1 MPEFN
6 SQKLALLRAALTN
19 FQKLPLDEAGA
30 GILAALGYK
39 SDKTADFG
47 SKPEQFVAAV
57 EEATHST
64 FNRDKAHVSRWK
76 QCAFLFQLTNDE
88 IPSLAA
94 GQQSFSTDAKLAR
107 NLIESFVFLAIE
119 LQGESWSR
127 TDLAAIARE
136 LNRRFPM
143 PAIVIFKH
151 RELLSLVVI
160 DRRANL
166 KDATRDVIDNRITV
180 IKDVRIAVPHRAHL
194 DILSAL
200 ALENLGEKRRP
211 SNFRELYDAWIA
223 ALSIQALNT
232 RFYTELAWWYFW
244 AVKQVTFPLGGGQDE
259 NRRNSVA
266 VIRLL
271 TRLIFSW
278 FIKEKRLIPEALFD
292 PNQLKTLL
300 KSDPAANGEDSTYYH
315 AILQNLFFASLNVE
329 MGAGRKWAADG
340 GGMKGDRLIHSL
352 YRHKEMFRDP
362 DHALSEYFSKIPF
375 LNGGLFECL
384 DRELTERDFQRN
396 PELKELAVKEGSGWV
411 LRVDGFSRRKDAQPI
426 VPNKI
431 FFGGEAQ
438 ADLNADLG
446 TKGKRFEVL
455 GLIDIFGR
463 YKFTVEENTPVE
475 EEVALDPELLGKVFE
490 NLLASYNEDTQA
502 TARKQSGSFY
512 TPREVVDYMVDEALI
527 AYFERALLPSPAN
540 RGGKAAVRPVNEA
553 LNLGAGTG
561 ELDLSVIPAQ
571 AETQTSLHATAENN
585 VQEIETR
592 LRRLLSYTDE
602 GNEFSPAETGKLIA
616 AIESLKILDPAC
628 GSGAFPM
635 GVLQKLVHVL
645 KKLDPSNEL
654 WKTHNRAPLVAQLS
668 EAKKIPDPSLRETKV
683 EEAESAL
690 AKFDRDFANA
700 KHADYTRKLY
710 LIEKCIFGVDIQPIA
725 VQIAKLRFFIALVV
739 SQEVDKAKENW
750 GITALPNLETKIVA
764 ADSLTPI
771 REVKSGMT
779 ENFQLGYDVV
789 KGIEADLHDASE
801 RYFSARTTKT
811 KRKYREIIQ
820 DLRDKLASELE
831 QSGFS
836 TAKAQQLVHWN
847 PFDQN
852 AAADFFDPEWMFQL
866 AGGFDITIGN
876 PPYVSSGAIKE
887 IKPKLRKSF
896 GDFFDG
902 NADLF
907 TYFYRRGF
915 DLLSPE
921 GVLVYISSNKFM
933 RTGYGAKT
941 RKLLAREGELRAV
954 IDFGEQPVFGASVD
968 SAIVVVQKPKGIA
981 KPKTFKAVAIKEKEE
996 IPIAGQIL
1004 AERGESYFPCD
1015 LPDDGWLFESSLIRN
1030 VLERMVKAGKR
1041 LDDIV
1046 QGCFYYGIK
1055 TGFNDGF
1062 VIPENRKNA
1071 LVNAQPELSGIIK
1084 PWLDGN
1090 EILRWRANFRNQYVI
1105 AISSSA
1111 NHSWPW
1117 SSATNEREAER
1128 IFAKTYP
1135 ALWDHFSD
1143 HLDRLKRRSDQ
1154 GQFWWELRSCSYW
1167 DAFDES
1173 KLVFNETS
1181 KELHAFIDDKKLCI
1195 NKTGFIITH
1204 PERHY
1209 LLGVLNSSV
1218 LDYHYRH
1225 NFPAWGDPWNGG
1237 RIQFRRERM
1246 VDAPIPWPEKP
1257 QREIVAGCVKA
1268 VSEIYQRTG
1277 GEVVGTGA
1285 PRFEQLINGLVFE
1298 LFFPDDLNRANIRL
1312 FDACEKAGIGK
1323 LTTLKDKALA
1333 TAATEL
1339 AERIFATSHPIY
1351 AMLFDLQALDVVRI
1365 IEGRE

>member
-1 MPEFN
+1 MLEFDP
-6 SQKLALLRAALTN
+6 QKLASLRAALTN
-19 FQKLPLDEAGA
+19 FQKLPLAEAGA
-30 GILAALGYK
+30 GILASLGYK

-64 FNRDKAHVSRWK
+64 LSRDKAHVSRWK

-88 IPSLAA
+88 IPSLAG
-94 GQQSFSTDAKLAR
+94 GQQAFSTDTRLAR
-107 NLIESFVFLAIE
+107 SLIESFVFLAIE
-119 LQGESWSR
+119 LQDESWSR

-151 RELLSLVVI
+151 GELLSLVVI

-180 IKDVRIAVPHRAHL
+180 IKDVRIAAPHRAHL
-194 DILSAL
+194 DILGAL

-211 SNFRELYDAWIA
+211 ANFRELYDAWIA
-223 ALSIQALNT
+223 ALSIQALNK

-244 AVKQVTFPLGGGQDE
+244 AVKQVTFPLGGGKDE

-278 FIKEKRLIPEALFD
+278 FIKEKGLIPEALFD

-300 KSDPAANGEDSTYYH
+300 KSDPAANGEDSIYYH

-329 MGAGRKWAADG
+329 MGADRKWAADG

-352 YRHKEMFRDP
+352 YRHKEMFREP
-362 DHALSEYFSKIPF
+362 DHVLSEYFSKIPF

-527 AYFERALLPSPAN
+527 AYFERALLPSPASG
-540 RGGKAAVRPVNEA
+540 GGKTTVRPVNEV
-553 LNLGAGTG
+553 LDLGAGPG
-561 ELDLSVIPAQ
+561 ELDLAVVPAQ
-571 AETQTSLHATAENN
+571 AGTQTSLHATTEND
-585 VQEIETR
+585 VQEIGIR
-592 LRRLLSYTDE
+592 LRRLLSYTGE
-602 GNEFSPAETGKLIA
+602 GNDFSPAETGKLIA

-635 GVLQKLVHVL
+635 GMLQKLVHVL

-654 WKTHNRAPLVAQLS
+654 WKTHNRAPLAAQLA
-668 EAKKIPDPSLRETKV
+668 EAKRIPDPSLRETKV

-771 REVKSGMT
+771 REVKSGMM

-789 KGIEADLHDASE
+789 RGIEAELHDASE

-866 AGGFDITIGN
+866 VDGFDVVIGN
-876 PPYVSSGAIKE
+876 PPYIKE
-887 IKPKLRKSF
+887 ATFR
-896 GDFFDG
+896 
-902 NADLF
+902 
-907 TYFYRRGF
+907 
-915 DLLSPE
+915 
-921 GVLVYISSNKFM
+921 
-933 RTGYGAKT
+933 
-941 RKLLAREGELRAV
+941 
-954 IDFGEQPVFGASVD
+954 
-968 SAIVVVQKPKGIA
+968 
-981 KPKTFKAVAIKEKEE
+981 KTF
-996 IPIAGQIL
+996 
-1004 AERGESYFPCD
+1004 ERHHRSPYYQGKMDIWY
-1015 LPDDGWLFESSLIRN
+1015 LF
-1030 VLERMVKAGKR
+1030 AC
-1041 LDDIV
+1041 
-1046 QGCFYYGIK
+1046 Q
-1055 TGFNDGF
+1055 
-1062 VIPENRKNA
+1062 A
-1071 LVNAQPELSGIIK
+1071 
-1084 PWLDGN
+1084 
-1090 EILRWRANFRNQYVI
+1090 
-1105 AISSSA
+1105 
-1111 NHSWPW
+1111 
-1117 SSATNEREAER
+1117 
-1128 IFAKTYP
+1128 
-1135 ALWDHFSD
+1135 
-1143 HLDRLKRRSDQ
+1143 LDRLKRGSGVISFIATNNWTTNAGASILRREIALRTKIVRLIDFVDYKVFGEADIQTMILVACNDPSSGSYRFDLRRFKKENATENDLFALLRKKSQAGLEYIEPEFSRKYFSDHTYTFAAERFEEVLGKIKRRGNLFLNAKTEIAHGIDVLQ
-1154 GQFWWELRSCSYW
+1154 DFVNKKSAGILGGGFNVGDGIFVISHDEKQALNTSPDEAKLLRPYYTTGELRRYVASNHNAYWIIYTDSSFKNAEAISSYPNIKRHL
-1167 DAFDES
+1167 DKFRNVMTSDNAPYGLHRARKESFFQGEKILSQRKCAKPSFTYTNFDCYVS
-1173 KLVFNETS
+1173 RMFVV
-1181 KELHAFIDDKKLCI
+1181 I
-1195 NKTGFIITH
+1195 KTD
-1204 PERHY
+1204 RANQKY
-1209 LLGVLNSSV
+1209 LTGVLNSS
-1218 LDYHYRH
+1218 LIEFWLRH
-1225 NFPAWGDPWNGG
+1225 RGKLQGH
-1237 RIQFRRERM
+1237 QFQIDTEPLENIPLFSASHQEQSLIGAL
-1246 VDAPIPWPEKP
+1246 VSVVQGLNSFDA
-1257 QREIVAGCVKA
+1257 AT
-1268 VSEIYQRTG
+1268 S
-1277 GEVVGTGA
+1277 
-1285 PRFEQLINGLVFE
+1285 PRFEQLINGLILE
-1298 LFFPDDLNRANIRL
+1298 LYFPDDLHRANIRL
-1312 FDACEKAGIGK
+1312 FDACDKAGVGK
-1323 LTTLKDKALA
+1323 LTTLKGKLLVE
-1333 TAATEL
+1333 TAQEL
-1339 AERIFATSHPIY
+1339 ADRIFVSNHSING
-1351 AMLFDLQALDVVRI
+1351 MLFDLQGLEVVRI
-1365 IEGRE
+1365 VEGNA